1 MENRNILN
9 KEQII
14 EILQKFLNAEI
25 AGRDLYLQQ
34 SKNINDPSLIQTL
47 KSFASTESG
56 HIINIRD
63 KITELGGK
71 PHSISEVSNIQKGL
85 SDASYQVSAPLDM
98 LRIDLKIEETAI
110 NDYTAATEIIE
121 DEGVKTLI
129 ENNLA
134 EEIHHSLHLSKKI
147 NEVLEKSRNKIGAI
161 SSIEQPGGK
170 APSEIFKA
178 SVEVGLLRLNRSWL
192 EMFMSGLIAGMN
204 VTFGIIASS
213 YVAGATEPL
222 VGGPTSKILGALF
235 FPIGFMFLLIGK
247 SELFTENFLL
257 PVTTVLAR
265 KTKIRRLFK
274 LWGLTLAGNMGGIFL
289 FALIIASSLG
299 LLLPVFVVN
308 HIHTVAY
315 SYMSKSPYI
324 MVLSGVFAG
333 WLITLM
339 TWLLIASN
347 GTLARII
354 IIWAVGFMIY
364 LGSFSHIVV
373 ASSEI
378 LISINSN
385 SGMSYI
391 PWLIK
396 FVPLTIIGNMIGG
409 LVFVTVLQYLQILH
423 AGGKTEMSLYSSS
436 ELDMLSK
443 AVDRRIEDVE
453 DTL

>member
-63 KITELGGK
+63 KITELGGT
-71 PHSISEVSNIQKGL
+71 PHSVSEVSDIQKGL
-85 SDASYQVSAPLDM
+85 SDASHQVSAPLDM
-98 LRIDLKIEETAI
+98 LRIDLKIEENAI

-121 DEGVKTLI
+121 DAGVKTLI

-134 EEIHHSLHLSKKI
+134 EEIHHSLYLSKKI
-147 NEVLEKSRNKIGAI
+147 NEILEKTRNRIGAI
-161 SSIEQPGGK
+161 SGTEKPGGK
-170 APSEIFKA
+170 EPSEIFKA

-222 VGGPTSKILGALF
+222 VGGPTSKIFGALF

-257 PVTTVLAR
+257 TVTTVLAR
-265 KTKIRRLFK
+265 KTKIMKLFK
-274 LWGLTLAGNMGGIFL
+274 LWGLTLIGNMGGIFL

-299 LLLPVFVVN
+299 LLLPVFVIN
-308 HIHTVAY
+308 HVHTVAND
-315 SYMSKSPYI
+315 YMSRSPYL

-333 WLITLM
+333 WLLTLM

-347 GTLARII
+347 GTLARMV

-378 LISINSN
+378 LISINSS

-391 PWLIK
+391 PWLTE
-396 FVPLTIIGNMIGG
+396 FVPLTIVGNMVGG
-409 LVFVTVLQYLQILH
+409 LVFVTVFQYLQILH

-443 AVDRRIEDVE
+443 AVDRRVEDVE

>member
-1 MENRNILN
+1 MENRNTLN

-14 EILQKFLNAEI
+14 KILQKFLDAEI

-71 PHSISEVSNIQKGL
+71 PHSVSEVSDIQKGL
-85 SDASYQVSAPLDM
+85 SDASHQVSAPLDM

-110 NDYTAATEIIE
+110 NDYTAATEIID

-134 EEIHHSLHLSKKI
+134 EEIHHSLYLSKKI
-147 NEVLEKSRNKIGAI
+147 NEILEKTRNKIGAI
-161 SSIEQPGGK
+161 SRIEKPGGK
-170 APSEIFKA
+170 EPSEIFKA

-222 VGGPTSKILGALF
+222 VGGPTSKIFGALF

-257 PVTTVLAR
+257 PVTTVLAK

-299 LLLPVFVVN
+299 LLLPVFVIN
-308 HIHTVAY
+308 HIHTVAH

-339 TWLLIASN
+339 TWLLIASS

-378 LISINSN
+378 LISINSS

-391 PWLIK
+391 PWLTK

-409 LVFVTVLQYLQILH
+409 LVFVTVFQYLQILH

-443 AVDRRIEDVE
+443 AVDRRIEDAE

>member
-1 MENRNILN
+1 MENRNTLN

-14 EILQKFLNAEI
+14 KILQKFLDAEI

-71 PHSISEVSNIQKGL
+71 PHSVSEVSDIQKGL
-85 SDASYQVSAPLDM
+85 SDASHQVSAPLDM

-110 NDYTAATEIIE
+110 NDYTAATEIID

-134 EEIHHSLHLSKKI
+134 EEIHHSLYLSKKI
-147 NEVLEKSRNKIGAI
+147 NEILEKTRNKIGAI
-161 SSIEQPGGK
+161 SSIEKPGGK
-170 APSEIFKA
+170 EPSEIFKA

-222 VGGPTSKILGALF
+222 VGGPTSKIFGALF

-257 PVTTVLAR
+257 PVTTVLAK

-299 LLLPVFVVN
+299 LLLPVFVIN
-308 HIHTVAY
+308 HIHTVAH

-339 TWLLIASN
+339 TWLLIASS

-378 LISINSN
+378 LISINSS

-391 PWLIK
+391 PWLTK

-409 LVFVTVLQYLQILH
+409 LVFVTVFQYLQILH

-443 AVDRRIEDVE
+443 AVDRRIEDAE

>member
-1 MENRNILN
+1 MENRNTLN

-14 EILQKFLNAEI
+14 KILQKFLDAEI

-71 PHSISEVSNIQKGL
+71 PHSVSEVSDIQKGL
-85 SDASYQVSAPLDM
+85 SDASHQVSAPLDM

-110 NDYTAATEIIE
+110 NDYTAATEIID

-134 EEIHHSLHLSKKI
+134 EEIHHSLYLSKKI
-147 NEVLEKSRNKIGAI
+147 NEILEKTRNKIGAI
-161 SSIEQPGGK
+161 SRIEKPGGK
-170 APSEIFKA
+170 EPSEIFKA

-222 VGGPTSKILGALF
+222 VGGPTSKIFGALF

-257 PVTTVLAR
+257 PVTTVLAK

-299 LLLPVFVVN
+299 LLLPVFVIN
-308 HIHTVAY
+308 HIHTVAH

-339 TWLLIASN
+339 TWLLIASS

-378 LISINSN
+378 LISINSS

-391 PWLIK
+391 PWLTK

-443 AVDRRIEDVE
+443 AVDRRIEDAE

>member
-71 PHSISEVSNIQKGL
+71 PHSVSEVSDIQKGL
-85 SDASYQVSAPLDM
+85 SDASHQISAPLDM

-134 EEIHHSLHLSKKI
+134 EEIHHSLYLSKKI
-147 NEVLEKSRNKIGAI
+147 NEILEKTRNKIGAI
-161 SSIEQPGGK
+161 SRIEKPGGK
-170 APSEIFKA
+170 EPSEIFKA

-222 VGGPTSKILGALF
+222 VGGPTSKIFGALF

-299 LLLPVFVVN
+299 LLLPVFVIN
-308 HIHTVAY
+308 HIHTVAN
-315 SYMSKSPYI
+315 SYMSRSPYL
-324 MVLSGVFAG
+324 MVLSGIFAG

-378 LISINSN
+378 LISINSS

-391 PWLIK
+391 PWLTE

-409 LVFVTVLQYLQILH
+409 LVFVTVFQYLQILH

-443 AVDRRIEDVE
+443 AVDRRIEDAE